1 MRSIEHTAAPPAS
14 RRRLSLPRQEWPRA
28 DRAAWERAISPA
40 SLLDDEGGLAASWR
54 PRSREAVLHSYG
66 RWLGCLARHGDLD
79 DVVEPADRM
88 TPERIRAHVAE
99 LGVGLGL
106 ASIAGHLA
114 RLVMAASAL
123 FPLRDWTWLRAMRS
137 AVQRR
142 STPSRRKAGRIVSP
156 VVLLELGNT
165 MMEEGQAGTAS
176 DPVPAARLYRDGL
189 VIAFLAL
196 IPLRRGNLVALEI
209 GRQLTRSSGGWIIT
223 IPGEETK
230 NHRPLVFTL
239 PDALAAA
246 LDTYLAVHRPVL
258 LAQRRSGTTAGLW
271 LGATGCSLSAIS
283 MWRVVTGHTRQ
294 RLGVAVNPHLF
305 RDCAATLLGD
315 VDPKNVLLAAP
326 LLGHSDFRTTE
337 GHYILAQTRGAFRA
351 HHDLLESMR
360 HAAQGRARKAASQ
373 IR

>member
-1 MRSIEHTAAPPAS
+1 
-14 RRRLSLPRQEWPRA
+14 
-28 DRAAWERAISPA
+28 
-40 SLLDDEGGLAASWR
+40 
-54 PRSREAVLHSYG
+54 
-66 RWLGCLARHGDLD
+66 
-79 DVVEPADRM
+79 
-88 TPERIRAHVAE
+88 
-99 LGVGLGL
+99 
-106 ASIAGHLA
+106 
-114 RLVMAASAL
+114 
-123 FPLRDWTWLRAMRS
+123 
-137 AVQRR
+137 VQRR

-156 VVLLELGNT
+156 AVLLDLGNT

-209 GRQLTRSSGGWIIT
+209 GRQLTRSSGGWVVT
-223 IPGEETK
+223 IPGEEAK

-258 LAQRRSGTTAGLW
+258 LARRRGGGTAGLW
-271 LGATGCSLSAIS
+271 LGATGCPLSAIRV
-283 MWRVVTGHTRQ
+283 WRLVTGHTRQ

-315 VDPKNVLLAAP
+315 VDPANVLLAAP

-351 HHDLLESMR
+351 HHDRLEAMR
-360 HAAQGRARKAASQ
+360 HAAQRRARKVASQ
-373 IR
+373 MR

>member
-1 MRSIEHTAAPPAS
+1 MATMRSIEPTAAPPAS
-14 RRRLSLPRQEWPRA
+14 RRRLSLPRQAWPRA
-28 DRAAWERAISPA
+28 DRAAWERALSPA

-54 PRSREAVLHSYG
+54 PGSREAVLRSYG
-66 RWLGCLARHGDLD
+66 RWLGFLARHGDLD
-79 DVVEPADRM
+79 DVVEPADRI

-99 LGVGLGL
+99 LGVGLV
-106 ASIAGHLA
+106 SIAGHLA

-123 FPLRDWTWLRAMRS
+123 FPLRDWSWLRAMRS

-156 VVLLELGNT
+156 AVLLDLGTT
-165 MMEEGQAGTAS
+165 MMQEGQAGAAS

-189 VIAFLAL
+189 IIAFLAL

-209 GRQLTRSSGGWIIT
+209 GRQLTRSSGGWIVA

-258 LAQRRSGTTAGLW
+258 LAQCRGGGTAGLW
-271 LGATGCSLSAIS
+271 LGATGRPLSATRV
-283 MWRVVTGHTRQ
+283 WRLVTGHTRQ

-337 GHYILAQTRGAFRA
+337 GHYIQAQTRGAFRA
-351 HHDLLESMR
+351 HHDHLEAMR
-360 HAAQGRARKAASQ
+360 HAAQGRARRVASP
-373 IR
+373 R

>member
-1 MRSIEHTAAPPAS
+1 MRSIEPAAAPSAS
-14 RRRLSLPRQEWPRA
+14 LRRRLSLPRQEWPRA
-28 DRAAWERAISPA
+28 DRAAWERALSPA

-54 PRSREAVLHSYG
+54 PRSREAVLRSYG
-66 RWLGCLARHGDLD
+66 RWLGFLARHGDLD

-99 LGVGLGL
+99 LGVGLV
-106 ASIAGHLA
+106 SIAGHLA

-123 FPLRDWTWLRAMRS
+123 FPLRDWSWLRAMRS

-156 VVLLELGNT
+156 AVLLDLGNT

-176 DPVPAARLYRDGL
+176 GPVPAARLYRDGL
-189 VIAFLAL
+189 IIAFLAL
-196 IPLRRGNLVALEI
+196 IPLRRGNLVSLEI
-209 GRQLTRSSGGWIIT
+209 GRQLTRSSGGWIVT
-223 IPGEETK
+223 IPGEEAK

-258 LAQRRSGTTAGLW
+258 LAPRQGGGTAGLW
-271 LGATGCSLSAIS
+271 LGATGCPLSAIRV
-283 MWRVVTGHTRQ
+283 WRLVTGHTRQ

-315 VDPKNVLLAAP
+315 VDPANVLLAAP

-337 GHYILAQTRGAFRA
+337 GHYILAQTRGAFRT
-351 HHDLLESMR
+351 HHDHLESMR
-360 HAAQGRARKAASQ
+360 HAAQGRARKAASP
-373 IR
+373 R

>member
-1 MRSIEHTAAPPAS
+1 MRSIDPAAAPPAS
-14 RRRLSLPRQEWPRA
+14 RRRRLSLPRQAWPRA
-28 DRAAWERAISPA
+28 DRAAWERALSPA
-40 SLLDDEGGLAASWR
+40 SLLDDEGVLAASWR
-54 PRSREAVLHSYG
+54 PRSREAVLLD
-66 RWLGCLARHGDLD
+66 LG
-79 DVVEPADRM
+79 
-88 TPERIRAHVAE
+88 T
-99 LGVGLGL
+99 
-106 ASIAGHLA
+106 
-114 RLVMAASAL
+114 
-123 FPLRDWTWLRAMRS
+123 
-137 AVQRR
+137 
-142 STPSRRKAGRIVSP
+142 
-156 VVLLELGNT
+156 T

-189 VIAFLAL
+189 IIAFLAL

-209 GRQLTRSSGGWIIT
+209 GRQLARSSGGWIVA

-258 LAQRRSGTTAGLW
+258 LAQRRGGGTAGLW
-271 LGATGCSLSAIS
+271 LGATGRPLSAIRV
-283 MWRVVTGHTRQ
+283 WRVVTRHTRQ

-315 VDPKNVLLAAP
+315 VDPANVLLAAP

-360 HAAQGRARKAASQ
+360 RRAAQGRARKVASQ
-373 IR
+373 VR